1 MGGHGDDRQARE
13 AAVGPEVGRGLV
25 AVHLGHLE
33 IHQHEIE
40 RGRLRAVRENLHRL
54 AAVAGDA
61 HGRAGAFEQ
70 LDRDLL
76 VDLVVL
82 DEEDSRAPEPARLLV
97 RGHAGD
103 GAPVS
108 RITEE
113 VHERVHD
120 HRLGDG
126 LDEEAVEMEP
136 LGLLADFLAAE
147 RGDEHD
153 RGLAGQR
160 LVALDPADR
169 LEPVQAGHAPVHED
183 EVVRRRRVGLPDG
196 RDGFGAGGDHVD
208 AAHDGP
214 QWLLQDLAGG
224 GVVVDHEH
232 AETRE
237 AFGDDPAG
245 GPGGAQLEPGGEG
258 ERAARAGLA
267 LQPDAP
273 AHQLDEPPRDR
284 EPEPGAAVL
293 ARGGHVGLGE
303 GLEEAGRLLSGHA
316 DPGVAHGELQ
326 LDLVA
331 GTLEQTDREPDLATL
346 GELDRVV
353 DEVGED
359 LSETERV
366 TAQVLGD
373 RARDVGQELQP
384 LVVGLLGG
392 ERDDRAD
399 DLVDLEVRGLEVELA
414 RLDLREVEDV
424 VDDAEE
430 RRAGVVDLADVVALL
445 GVERSLQREI

>member
-1 MGGHGDDRQARE
+1 MPEARHRCRSSSVAWAVMAMIGKLAKRRSALRWVVAWKPSISGIWRSINTRSNGGGC
-13 AAVGPEVGRGLV
+13 GPSERICTPSRPLPATRTV
-25 AVHLGHLE
+25 APAPSSSSTAICWLISLSS
-33 IHQHEIE
+33 
-40 RGRLRAVRENLHRL
+40 
-54 AAVAGDA
+54 
-61 HGRAGAFEQ
+61 
-70 LDRDLL
+70 
-76 VDLVVL
+76 

-97 RGHAGD
+97 RGHARD
-103 GAPVS
+103 SAPAS
-108 RITEE
+108 WITEE
-113 VHERVHD
+113 IHERVHD

-136 LGLLADFLAAE
+136 LGLFADFLAAE

-153 RGLAGQR
+153 RGPVGQR

-169 LEPVQAGHAPVHED
+169 LVPVQAGHAPVHED

-196 RDGFGAGGDHVD
+196 RDGFGGGGDHVD

-224 GVVVDHEH
+224 GIVVDHEH

-293 ARGGHVGLGE
+293 ARGRHVGLGE

-331 GTLEQTDREPDLATL
+331 GTLEQTDREPDLATF
-346 GELDRVV
+346 GELHRVV
-353 DEVGED
+353 DQVGED
-359 LSETERV
+359 LSETERI

-424 VDDAEE
+424 VDDA
-430 RRAGVVDLADVVALL
+430 G
-445 GVERSLQREI
+445 